1 MEIDTISYEQTYS
14 DVVKAVEWL
23 AGQGFDYS
31 RTRIGFY
38 ERTIKD
44 LVNTYKTASREKLN
58 DSFPKYGKA
67 IYEIFDLITI
77 HEGLGRVSDVAVPLL
92 LEKFL
97 GGPPIYSD
105 ERPATSSNLG
115 RNTAFQLLVASKLSE
130 AQLRPRLEEPS
141 DIGFRF
147 EKYYISVECKRPQE
161 KSGIQTSI
169 KGALHQLKHRL
180 GARVSRFHAGMIALD
195 FTKVLNPELRLLVKK
210 TPRELKSW
218 LSAITNSFLEENVS
232 LWQKPQK
239 TRILGVLTHF
249 SLMAVVEDRDLLT
262 HCRQF
267 ALNPMEACGSKLKE
281 IAWQLAERLGST
293 VREKLIT

>member
-1 MEIDTISYEQTYS
+1 
-14 DVVKAVEWL
+14 
-23 AGQGFDYS
+23 
-31 RTRIGFY
+31 
-38 ERTIKD
+38 
-44 LVNTYKTASREKLN
+44 
-58 DSFPKYGKA
+58 
-67 IYEIFDLITI
+67 
-77 HEGLGRVSDVAVPLL
+77 
-92 LEKFL
+92 
-97 GGPPIYSD
+97 
-105 ERPATSSNLG
+105 
-115 RNTAFQLLVASKLSE
+115 
-130 AQLRPRLEEPS
+130 
-141 DIGFRF
+141 
-147 EKYYISVECKRPQE
+147 
-161 KSGIQTSI
+161 
-169 KGALHQLKHRL
+169 
-180 GARVSRFHAGMIALD
+180 MIALD

-249 SLMAVVEDRDLLT
+249 FLMAVVEDRDLLT